1 MGNRR
6 SSGLEMRLDLGCCGV
21 RSFRETDAAELARL
35 ANNRRVWLQLRDKFP
50 HPYTIDDARRFIA
63 LALGG
68 VPETMFAVTV
78 NDTSVGS
85 IGVVLRDDV
94 ERCSAE
100 VGYWIGEPFWGRGI
114 ATRALMGFTRFAFA
128 TYGLERLYAVPFV
141 SNAASCRVLHKAG
154 YRLEG
159 RMRRSAI
166 KAGTLQD
173 QFLYAILRGDGTT
186 SPSSQLSPTEQ

>member
-6 SSGLEMRLDLGCCGV
+6 SSGPEMQLDLGCCGV
-21 RSFRETDAAELARL
+21 RSFRDSDAADLAPL

-50 HPYTIDDARRFIA
+50 HPYTIDDARRFIT

-68 VPETMFAVTV
+68 IPETMFAVTV
-78 NDTSVGS
+78 NDASIGS

-94 ERCSAE
+94 ERCPAE
-100 VGYWIGEPFWGRGI
+100 VGYWLGEPYWGRGI
-114 ATRALMGFTRFAFA
+114 ATRALTGFTRFAFA
-128 TYGLERLYAVPFV
+128 AYELERLYAVPFA
-141 SNAASCRVLHKAG
+141 SNSASCRVLQNAG

-166 KAGTLQD
+166 KDGTVQD
-173 QFLYAILRGDGTT
+173 QCLYAILRGDGPTPKT
-186 SPSSQLSPTEQ
+186 S